1 MPDERQPK
9 SIAGKTVASRSNLK
23 HGGAACRLFLPDEDP
38 DEFFALLES
47 AFELYQPCR
56 EQDVQAVSDTAHAKW
71 ILLRRQRA
79 FEYYEGLLVER
90 KPDPMDWTAEEDH
103 RLRLFDRYKI
113 QAERAQVRALK
124 NVKHIRSPEN
134 VAWPRRWQEL
144 YALERERF
152 EKELDALAVAA

>member
-23 HGGAACRLFLPDEDP
+23 HGGAARRLFLPDENPED
-38 DEFFALLES
+38 FFALLES

-56 EQDVQAVSDTAHAKW
+56 EQDAPAVSDTAHAKW

-79 FEYYEGLLVER
+79 FEYYEGMLVAR
-90 KPDPMDWTAEEDH
+90 KPDPKEWTAEEDH

-113 QAERAQVRALK
+113 QAERAQVRALQ
-124 NVKHIRSPEN
+124 NVKHIRKDG
-134 VAWPRRWQEL
+134 AWPRKWQDL

-152 EKELDALAVAA
+152 EKELDALAMAA